1 MLVTIVYTVRHFQTS
16 ILFILFDTTLDFSPN
31 FGKTSFCVLLE
42 HGALFKTLFIP
53 VLVFLRHILGYPT
66 VTKSTTIAIVAL
78 CRNNLPVKNKVSE
91 DFSENLQLK
100 AQKELSPYCFLLI
113 SWNKIMYVKR
123 NLRLISTNDNLQSVP
138 SDTVHLFICRWQNPS
153 WCLTRLQID
162 TEVWQL

>member
-1 MLVTIVYTVRHFQTS
+1 MLVTIVFTVHHFQTS
-16 ILFILFDTTLDFSPN
+16 ILFILFDTSIDFSPN

-66 VTKSTTIAIVAL
+66 VTKSTTIVAL
-78 CRNNLPVKNKVSE
+78 CRNNFPVKDKVSE

-113 SWNKIMYVKR
+113 
-123 NLRLISTNDNLQSVP
+123 P
-138 SDTVHLFICRWQNPS
+138 
-153 WCLTRLQID
+153 
-162 TEVWQL
+162 